1 MPSYLNSSIGS
12 SRSASL
18 GSLSNPAC
26 SKVFGGKV
34 TSLPSLST
42 VVTLPAKELEKQVHN
57 KIRHTSCEQ
66 NIMYEKWGGSIVI
79 LFDIKMI
86 VKSNAIEIFKLPQ
99 PFLRVTS

>member
-1 MPSYLNSSIGS
+1 MPPTYLNSSIGS

-42 VVTLPAKELEKQVHN
+42 VVTLPAKELEKQVQN
-57 KIRHTSCEQ
+57 KIRHTSCGQ
-66 NIMYEKWGGSIVI
+66 NIMYEKWGGSTVIV
-79 LFDIKMI
+79 FDIEMI
-86 VKSNAIEIFKLPQ
+86 VKSSPIDF
-99 PFLRVTS
+99 F